1 MAGLFLE
8 YDMKRTRN
16 PLPSVAL
23 ISLGCAKNLVDSEKI
38 LGALGQ
44 DGFLITPDA
53 DGADFV
59 IVNTCAFID
68 AARDETFQVIEEM
81 LRLKKERRVRYV
93 VVTGCMPQRYGGQLL
108 RRYPGIDAIAGIY
121 HQERLPGLFRRV
133 SAKGGRGRTLAATYS
148 PPESVAPDTARL
160 RLTPLHNAYLRIS
173 EGCPNRCTY
182 CTIPDIRGPLR
193 SKPVGTV
200 LEEAG
205 ELVGSGARELIL
217 IGQDTTSYGRDLYGE
232 CRLPELVRRVA
243 EIDGTR
249 WLRILYTHPAY
260 YTTELIALF
269 SEIPKLCRYID
280 LPVQH
285 ASDRILTAM
294 KRRVTRSELED
305 LIGKLR
311 GEIPGV
317 TLRTSVIVG
326 FPGETDA
333 DFAELLDFLGHARF
347 DRLGCFTYSRE
358 EGTPAGEMPDQVPEE
373 VKQERLDEVMRLQR
387 EISQAANARFVGRE
401 MEMVADGVAEDG
413 RIVARSYREA
423 PDVDGVIIVEDAGV
437 DAGHFF
443 NARITEAGPY
453 DCKAVRHA
461 QRQPSPED

>member
-1 MAGLFLE
+1 
-8 YDMKRTRN
+8 MKRTRK
-16 PLPSVAL
+16 PLLSVAL
-23 ISLGCAKNLVDSEKI
+23 ISLGCAKNLVDSEKM

-44 DGFLITPDA
+44 DGFIISPDA

-59 IVNTCAFID
+59 VVNTCAFID
-68 AARDETFQVIEEM
+68 VARNESFQAIEEM
-81 LRLKKERRVRYV
+81 LRLKKERRAKYV
-93 VVTGCMPQRYGGQLL
+93 VVTGCMPQRYRGQLL
-108 RRYPGIDAIAGIY
+108 RRYPGIDAVAGIY

-133 SAKGGRGRTLAATYS
+133 AAKGGKPRTFAATYS
-148 PPESVAPDTARL
+148 PPDSVAPDTARL
-160 RLTPLHNAYLRIS
+160 RLTPLHYAYLRIS
-173 EGCPNRCTY
+173 EGCNNRCSY

-193 SKPVGTV
+193 SKPLRTV
-200 LEEAG
+200 LEEAR
-205 ELVGSGARELIL
+205 ELVGDGARELIL

-243 EIDGTR
+243 RTGGIR
-249 WLRILYTHPAY
+249 WLRILYTHPAH
-260 YTTELIALF
+260 YTKELMALF
-269 SEIPKLCRYID
+269 DEIPNLCRYID

-294 KRRVTRSELED
+294 KRRVTRSKLED

-311 GEIPGV
+311 GEVPGAV
-317 TLRTSVIVG
+317 LRTSVIVG

-333 DFAELLDFLGHARF
+333 DFAELLDFLGHVRF

-373 VKQERLDEVMRLQR
+373 AKQERLDEVMRLQQ

-401 MEMVADGVAEDG
+401 LEMVADGVAEDG

-423 PDVDGVIIVEDAGV
+423 PDVDGVIIVKDAGV
-437 DAGHFF
+437 EVGHFF

-461 QRQPSPED
+461 HRQPSPED